1 MSTEERENEQSKQ
14 LEQKKEE
21 EEKQKSLELA
31 ASTMYW
37 KFPEDLGRFKL
48 IAIALNKGIYVGQ
61 YNKPIKQATK
71 RELLS
76 VVCPKQQRI

>member
-1 MSTEERENEQSKQ
+1 MSTEVRENKKKEQ
-14 LEQKKEE
+14 EQIKEE

>member
-1 MSTEERENEQSKQ
+1 
-14 LEQKKEE
+14 
-21 EEKQKSLELA
+21 
-31 ASTMYW
+31 MYW